1 MTTRPVTLAAEG
13 TLDLAV
19 LRRLARDSGLSTAA
33 EYGKRGKAHIDQRLH
48 AYNKAARHQPWIVLR
63 DLDND
68 RVCAGAL
75 AEHLLPSPARL
86 MTFRI
91 AVRTVE
97 AWLLSDHQHFTEVF
111 SVSARAIPAAPEQID
126 RPKAAMIDAISRSSN
141 RTVREAMLIRLPQ
154 GGWSTGPEYNAMLEQ
169 FASTDWQ
176 PPIAAA
182 RSPSLAKACSRIQEL
197 SKLLRQKQ

>member
-33 EYGKRGKAHIDQRLH
+33 EYGKLGKTHIDRRLH
-48 AYNKAARHQPWIVLR
+48 AYNNAARHNPWIVLR

-75 AEHLLPSPARL
+75 ANHLLPAPARL

-97 AWLLSDHQHFTEVF
+97 AWLLSDHQHFTEAF
-111 SVSARAIPAAPEQID
+111 CVSARSLPTAPEQID
-126 RPKAAMIDAISRSSN
+126 RPKAAMIDAISRSTS
-141 RTVREAMLIRLPQ
+141 RMVREAMLIRLPQ
-154 GGWSTGPEYNAMLEQ
+154 GGWSTGPEYNALLEQ
-169 FASTDWQ
+169 FARTKWQ
-176 PPIAAA
+176 PRDAAT
-182 RSPSLAKACSRIQEL
+182 RSPSLAKARLRIQEL
-197 SKLLRQKQ
+197 SKFLRQKP